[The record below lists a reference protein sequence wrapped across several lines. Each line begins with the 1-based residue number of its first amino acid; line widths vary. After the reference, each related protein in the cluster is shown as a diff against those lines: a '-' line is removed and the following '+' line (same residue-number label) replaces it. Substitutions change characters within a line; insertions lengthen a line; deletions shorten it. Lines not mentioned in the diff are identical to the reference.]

1 MKKKRIILG
10 ILGLTIAGL
19 TLASCGK
26 SEEGGATTTTPVVT
40 TSGDTT
46 TPDTGSTTT
55 PATDTGST
63 TTPDTGSTTAPAT
76 DETNVPDT
84 GSDTTPDTGSVTPD
98 VTKYTV
104 TFMNGETKVSEVK
117 VEESEAVAASQYPEL
132 KDITA
137 PAGKRFEGWVD
148 ELDIAA
154 DLSSIIDDTVVY
166 ASFVDVDKYDEFANA
181 TSNIMATTFYNET
194 LNVVSTDGPYKDF
207 TFKAT
212 TPIILAKNTGAK
224 INSSNK
230 LELKTTDVLFDL
242 GGATASKTGI
252 YQIYFEMSFKA
263 FQGEAFFQIDGSSA
277 DKTDTEVFALRTSSS
292 KFNYRFD
299 GGTDVALGSNNSAAT
314 NTKYQF
320 MVELNTAEGK
330 ISVYRND
337 FTTPI
342 ISNVATSISKV
353 NGIKFTCKPA
363 GSSQK
368 IIDNVAINF
377 TEQTKSPV
385 AIAKEGALALID
397 AYKEKDAY
405 KNLNEK
411 IKADVDKK
419 IETFKV
425 QINNADSVE
434 DVNALKGQWETFESA
449 GKYVITINPLTR
461 ANINANADAKYVVAY
476 EGPANSNYMSITSVE
491 FNGFDVE
498 GFYTDSALTNAISNT
513 TEYTADTTVYAKVK
527 VASIDGT
534 WDAANEALGQG
545 SIADGTKL
553 VTICSTTG
561 AVVAKYNGDS
571 TSCIGFEFSKK
582 ETGKLVIDVPNGREV
597 SVTLVL
603 KSTSGTNETESVALK
618 DSTGT
623 VVNAYS
629 FTPDAA
635 DTTSANDNGT
645 MKIYGTAGVE
655 VVYHLSAGTYSL
667 STAMENRGFRVTSIE
682 VGESK

>member
-40 TSGDTT
+40 TSGDPSTPTTGSTT
-46 TPDTGSTTT
+46 TPDTGSTAT
-55 PATDTGST
+55 PDTGST
-63 TTPDTGSTTAPAT
+63 TTPDTGSTDPE
-76 DETNVPDT
+76 ETT
-84 GSDTTPDTGSVTPD
+84 YSV
-98 VTKYTV
+98 K
-104 TFMNGETKVSEVK
+104 FMNGESLVKEVK
-117 VEESEAVAASQYPEL
+117 VKEMEAVASTDYPAL

-137 PAGKRFEGWVD
+137 PEGKRFEKWVD
-148 ELDIAA
+148 EIGMSA
-154 DLSSIIDDTVVY
+154 DLSAILDETIVY
-166 ASFVDVDKYDEFANA
+166 AAFTDANKYDELAKA
-181 TSNIMATTFYNET
+181 TSNVMATTFYNEKI
-194 LNVVSTDGPYKDF
+194 NVVDKEGTYTSF
-207 TFKAT
+207 AFNAT
-212 TPIILAKNTGAK
+212 TPTILASAAGVSVNA
-224 INSSNK
+224 SNK
-230 LELKTTDVLFDL
+230 LVLDTANVLFDL
-242 GGATASKTGI
+242 GGATASKNGL
-252 YQIYFEMSFKA
+252 YQIYFEMSFNA

-299 GGTDVALGSNNSAAT
+299 GGSDVALGSNNAAT
-314 NTKYQF
+314 LSTNYKF
-320 MVELNTAEGK
+320 LVELNTAEGK
-330 ISVYRND
+330 ISIYKDD
-337 FTTPI
+337 FTTPV
-342 ISNVATSISKV
+342 ISDVATSINKV
-353 NGIKFTCKPA
+353 NGIKFTCKDT
-363 GSSQK
+363 SK
-368 IIDNVAINF
+368 KVIDNVAINF
-377 TEQTKSPV
+377 TEQIKSPV

-419 IETFKV
+419 IEAFKV

-449 GKYVITINPLTR
+449 GKYVITINPLT
-461 ANINANADAKYVVAY
+461 AAETNANAEAKYVVAY

-491 FNGFDVE
+491 FNGFEVE

-513 TEYTADTTVYAKVK
+513 AEYSADTPVYAKVK
-527 VASIDGT
+527 AVSIDGT
-534 WDAANEALGQG
+534 WEAANEALNQG

-561 AVVAKYNGDS
+561 AVVAKYNSDN

-582 ETGKLVIDVPNGREV
+582 ETGKLVIDVPNGRAV
-597 SVTLVL
+597 AVKLVL
-603 KSTSGTNETESVALK
+603 KSTNSTNDTQPVTLK

-635 DTTSANDNGT
+635 DTDSANDNGT
-645 MKIYGTAGVE
+645 MKISGTAGVE

-667 STAMENRGFRVTSIE
+667 STAMENRGFRISSIE
-682 VGESK
+682 VVEAI